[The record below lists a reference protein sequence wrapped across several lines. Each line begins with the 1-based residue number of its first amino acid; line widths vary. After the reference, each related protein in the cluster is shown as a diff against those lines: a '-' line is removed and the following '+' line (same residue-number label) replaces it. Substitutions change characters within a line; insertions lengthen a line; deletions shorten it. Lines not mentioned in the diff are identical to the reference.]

1 MPSNAVVLCSSA
13 GLMGLMIY
21 ILVLG
26 ILYPTPTTK
35 TVGSLGNGGCTSLDN
50 GTTITYNVHD
60 GGVKSMVRLEY
71 LLRLEYLFLCYVIK
85 IKICNVRQLLKF
97 CSFNFDYIQRR
108 FSSLHYFLFF
118 IFFLLKP
125 AHYCTLHI
133 LMVCTVQGH
142 PTAAR

>member
-35 TVGSLGNGGCTSLDN
+35 TVGSLGKTGECRGKVAL
-50 GTTITYNVHD
+50 IWD

-108 FSSLHYFLFF
+108 FSS
-118 IFFLLKP
+118 
-125 AHYCTLHI
+125 
-133 LMVCTVQGH
+133 
-142 PTAAR
+142 

>member
-50 GTTITYNVHD
+50 GTTITYNVHECRGKVALIWD

-108 FSSLHYFLFF
+108 FSSLHYFF
-118 IFFLLKP
+118 
-125 AHYCTLHI
+125 
-133 LMVCTVQGH
+133 
-142 PTAAR
+142 

>member
-50 GTTITYNVHD
+50 GTTITYNVYESRGKVALIWD

-108 FSSLHYFLFF
+108 FSSLHYFFF
-118 IFFLLKP
+118 IFYFFF
-125 AHYCTLHI
+125 TFVVV
-133 LMVCTVQGH
+133 MFFF
-142 PTAAR
+142 